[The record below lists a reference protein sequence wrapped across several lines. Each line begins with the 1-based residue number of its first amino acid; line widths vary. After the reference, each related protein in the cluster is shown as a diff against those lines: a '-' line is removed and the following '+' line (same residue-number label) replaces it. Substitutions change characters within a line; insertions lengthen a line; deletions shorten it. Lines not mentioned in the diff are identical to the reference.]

1 MKPVVTFARSYL
13 IDRMQENNMRITANQ
28 LRKIIR
34 EELERADEAVASILK
49 SEIKQLLDAYIKNL
63 DLLPKDDPEKFQS
76 EKKTLDKKIAQDFKD
91 AKVTGSSVK
100 SQISAYRNEV
110 LGGGSKAEKISSLA
124 DTIVK
129 HQEQMQ
135 EAVRRL
141 LRRL

>member
-13 IDRMQENNMRITANQ
+13 IDRKQENNMRITANQ

-49 SEIKQLLDAYIKNL
+49 AEIKLLLDAYIKNL

-135 EAVRRL
+135 EALRRI

>member
-1 MKPVVTFARSYL
+1 
-13 IDRMQENNMRITANQ
+13 MRITANQ

-34 EELERADEAVASILK
+34 EELQRADEAVASILK
-49 SEIKQLLDAYIKNL
+49 AEIKLLLDAYIKNL

-110 LGGGSKAEKISSLA
+110 LGGGSKAEKISALA

-135 EAVRRL
+135 EALRRI